1 MKASCLFA
9 VLTLSLVVNG
19 AWWTAAIQ
27 PILLSFGA
35 AFAALN
41 LDVQPLLDIDW
52 KGKGIFK
59 QDKEEQDK
67 EEQPQQQ
74 PQLAKEEFIHE
85 LQKLKKKTAGTES
98 DEKVEKMESVRLPD
112 TVESA
117 KFLVDLQQKI
127 IMAQ

>member
-59 QDKEEQDK
+59 QDKEEQAK
-67 EEQPQQQ
+67 EEQSRSGANRERC
-74 PQLAKEEFIHE
+74 L
-85 LQKLKKKTAGTES
+85 GC
-98 DEKVEKMESVRLPD
+98 SV
-112 TVESA
+112 T
-117 KFLVDLQQKI
+117 
-127 IMAQ
+127 

>member
-41 LDVQPLLDIDW
+41 FGVQPLLDIDW
-52 KGKGIFK
+52 KSQGIFK
-59 QDKEEQDK
+59 QDKEEQ
-67 EEQPQQQ
+67 
-74 PQLAKEEFIHE
+74 PQLAKEEQPQKQFAKGEFIEE
-85 LQKLKKKTAGTES
+85 LEKLKKKKSSGKEGEDVQTE
-98 DEKVEKMESVRLPD
+98 
-112 TVESA
+112 TVV
-117 KFLVDLQQKI
+117 LTGD
-127 IMAQ
+127 